1 MCNEICRSLNTKKS
15 VASTVNRTSYREHTK
30 SIASTGNRTSD
41 RGSIIG
47 WDERFLFVL
56 FLCSY
61 KNNCNWRPPI
71 LNLNTYIFLQFS
83 TKVHITSSCWTQE
96 FVSDK
101 RNTEKWDIFRKES
114 KMLLEKKIL
123 LVTSIFIFSNIFF
136 TDFIRVVKTRDCV
149 VSGVKKLLLS
159 KSSFSPWKKKPI
171 EIEVKWNAVLAQ

>member
-1 MCNEICRSLNTKKS
+1 MCNDICRSLNTKKS

-47 WDERFLFVL
+47 RDERFLCVL

-101 RNTEKWDIFRKES
+101 RNTEMMGYISKRVENVVGKEDTAS
-114 KMLLEKKIL
+114 YQH
-123 LVTSIFIFSNIFF
+123 FF
-136 TDFIRVVKTRDCV
+136 FYLFKYFFHRFYQCR
-149 VSGVKKLLLS
+149 
-159 KSSFSPWKKKPI
+159 
-171 EIEVKWNAVLAQ
+171 